1 MTKFLYLFLFMIS
14 FFQLVAQDL
23 REMRLVGSP
32 EKSATEIVSRRDNN
46 GNFTAAIMVIS
57 DMDGFSYDAY
67 NGVVGN
73 VDSRPGMDMVYV
85 QATERVL
92 EIYKTGYRP
101 LKIILSEEGIRLKPQ
116 EVWQITVAGD
126 PPPTS
131 TIPVTIR
138 FTPTD
143 AALFIDGQ
151 SVGRAATYALT
162 PGDHALK
169 IEKEGFQPVNR
180 TITVSESQ
188 VFFEYTLERQPDAG
202 LQIETTPAGAT
213 VYLDGVSLGPSPVAV
228 FYKPGTYPVRIV
240 KEGYVTLEGQT
251 LDVTLPN
258 TRKSYT
264 LEENVGYLTVNT
276 HTGASVYLNDQLVS
290 SPKNVKL
297 PPQLVRVKV
306 TMPKAETLEQQV
318 VLKRNDRLS
327 LDLYPVVQTASLQVA
342 VTPFDAAIELSG
354 DAGEK
359 FTATGMK
366 VFEKIPVG
374 TYTIKVTAPGHDA
387 LQETVTLKAGDRQ
400 TKTLRLTPTSTS
412 TSISSSPSPSS
423 FSSSDYGIE
432 MVRVKGG
439 TFTMGCTSEQGGE
452 CDDDEKPAHQVTVS
466 DFYIGKYEVTQ
477 KQWQEIMGN
486 NPSSFKNCDNC
497 PVENVSWNDIQEF
510 IKKLNQLT
518 GKKYRLPTEAEWEF
532 AARGGASTGSA
543 TDTKY
548 AGSNTIDEVAW
559 YSSNSDETHP
569 VGRKKPNELGVY
581 DMSGNVWEWCEDDW
595 HDNYNGAPTNGRA
608 WIDSPR
614 GDRRVLRGGSWISG
628 TRNCRV
634 SGRDGVNPGGGDINV
649 GFRLAQDF

>member
-116 EVWQITVAGD
+116 EVWQITIAGD

-151 SVGRAATYALT
+151 SVSTAATYALT

-169 IEKEGFQPVNR
+169 IEKEGFQPMNR

-228 FYKPGTYPVRIV
+228 FYKPGTYPIRIV

-251 LDVTLPN
+251 LEVTLPN

-264 LEENVGYLTVNT
+264 LEENVGYLT
-276 HTGASVYLNDQLVS
+276 
-290 SPKNVKL
+290 
-297 PPQLVRVKV
+297 
-306 TMPKAETLEQQV
+306 
-318 VLKRNDRLS
+318 
-327 LDLYPVVQTASLQVA
+327 
-342 VTPFDAAIELSG
+342 
-354 DAGEK
+354 
-359 FTATGMK
+359 
-366 VFEKIPVG
+366 
-374 TYTIKVTAPGHDA
+374 
-387 LQETVTLKAGDRQ
+387 
-400 TKTLRLTPTSTS
+400 
-412 TSISSSPSPSS
+412 
-423 FSSSDYGIE
+423 
-432 MVRVKGG
+432 
-439 TFTMGCTSEQGGE
+439 
-452 CDDDEKPAHQVTVS
+452 
-466 DFYIGKYEVTQ
+466 
-477 KQWQEIMGN
+477 
-486 NPSSFKNCDNC
+486 
-497 PVENVSWNDIQEF
+497 
-510 IKKLNQLT
+510 
-518 GKKYRLPTEAEWEF
+518 
-532 AARGGASTGSA
+532 
-543 TDTKY
+543 
-548 AGSNTIDEVAW
+548 
-559 YSSNSDETHP
+559 
-569 VGRKKPNELGVY
+569 
-581 DMSGNVWEWCEDDW
+581 
-595 HDNYNGAPTNGRA
+595 
-608 WIDSPR
+608 
-614 GDRRVLRGGSWISG
+614 
-628 TRNCRV
+628 
-634 SGRDGVNPGGGDINV
+634 
-649 GFRLAQDF
+649 